1 MEETLVVVML
11 LIIKIS
17 NVSTLLLANKIFNI
31 LTLLKKYV
39 IINVKGGNICEL
51 TSLVAFD

>member
-1 MEETLVVVML
+1 MEETLVVIL
-11 LIIKIS
+11 PIIKIS